1 MAERG
6 SYGISPRLDIQQLLS
21 EAQHRWLRPAEICE
35 ILRNHQ
41 TFRISPEPPSRPPR
55 YHIDIY
61 STSLGGSLFLFDR
74 NVLRYFRK
82 DGHNWRKKKDGKTV
96 KEAHEKLKVGSVDVL
111 HCYYAHGED
120 NEYFQRRSYW
130 MLEELGQRVYKGALV
145 YAEGHQI
152 VNDCNTYLVS
162 VRLLYR
168 PKSGSSNGEKWK
180 DILMRPQD
188 SQPFGRD
195 KNIVFVHYL
204 EVKVTVLLFIFL
216 LHSNVILGNRTNVG
230 GIRETDDSSSS
241 LREGSPQTSSSS
253 TSQYKAPSGSTDY
266 TRDIHQ
272 ANSRLPPFAESRQ
285 LQFGDGPLRNNLDA
299 GFSLHHSSNHRK
311 EQSSIH
317 VEDYIPQFKEETPNF
332 TNPVAGSQNSLGLG
346 TWEEILEQCSTGY
359 NTVPS
364 HVSVSPSQHAFVG
377 VAHDRENVIQGK
389 FLAREIVKE
398 ELENSLPSDS
408 TWQFS
413 SGDNVPSHLK
423 GLVEQSSNL
432 DLSFDIGHILFEKN
446 TLDSNLS
453 TPDQFSTHHGQQN
466 ERRVQND
473 LQVQFTNM
481 ESQSSMPYKF
491 DNNINTDGNVNYNF
505 TLRQQLLDGEEGL
518 KKVDSFSRWI
528 SKALGDVDLQMQSSS
543 GIPWST
549 VECGSADDD
558 SSLSPSISQDQLFT
572 IIDFSPKWAFTDS
585 QPEVLV
591 FGNFL
596 KSQQE
601 VAKYRW
607 SCMFG
612 EVEVAAEVLAY
623 GILCCQAPPHRD
635 GLVPFYVTCSNRLAC
650 SELRE
655 FNYKFGSTKDIEI
668 TDIYD
673 GNTIELSLHL
683 RLEKLLSLAVNPSSF
698 SFKIVTEKRNLINK
712 IISLK
717 EEDEGYQQV
726 DQTNDTGFSQY
737 EVRDHLLTKL
747 MKEKLYSWLLHKT
760 IEDGKGPNI
769 LDDDGQGVLH
779 LAAALGYDW
788 AIKPIVTAGVSINFR
803 DINGWTALHWA
814 AFYGREQTV
823 AYLVSLGAAP
833 GFVTDPSPEFLSGRT
848 PADLASVN
856 GHKGISGFLAESS
869 LTSHLSSLELVD
881 SKEDGVVESS
891 ATKAIQ
897 TVSERTTTPRTYGE
911 MPDALSLKDS
921 LTAVRNATQAA
932 DRIHQMFRMQSLERR
947 RLNEYGDD
955 GLLDERAL
963 SLLAGKSSKAGPND
977 GQTHTA
983 AVQIQKKYRG
993 WKKRKEFLII
1003 RQRIVKIQAHV
1014 RGHQVRK
1021 QYRAITWSVGIL
1033 EKVILRW
1040 RRKGSGL
1047 RGFRPDAVNKESV
1060 MQSLPLKEDDY
1071 DFFKE
1076 GRKQT
1081 EERLQKA
1088 LTRVKSMVQYPEG
1101 RAQYRRVLNV
1111 VEGLRETKTD
1121 FTMNESEETTYD
1133 DLIEIDKLLDD
1144 DSFMYA

>member
-6 SYGISPRLDIQQLLS
+6 SYDIQLLLS

-41 TFRISPEPPSRPPR
+41 TFRISSEPPNRPP
-55 YHIDIY
+55 
-61 STSLGGSLFLFDR
+61 SGSLFLFDR

-130 MLEELGQRVYKGALV
+130 MLEE
-145 YAEGHQI
+145 
-152 VNDCNTYLVS
+152 
-162 VRLLYR
+162 
-168 PKSGSSNGEKWK
+168 
-180 DILMRPQD
+180 
-188 SQPFGRD
+188 D

-204 EVKVTVLLFIFL
+204 EVK
-216 LHSNVILGNRTNVG
+216 GNRTNVG

-253 TSQYKAPSGSTDY
+253 TSQYKAPSGSIDY
-266 TRDIHQ
+266 TSPSPNSCLTSLCEDADSGDIHQ
-272 ANSRLPPFAESRQ
+272 ANSRLPSYAESPQ
-285 LQFGDGPLRNNLDA
+285 LQFRDGPLMNNLDV
-299 GFSLHHSSNHRK
+299 GFSVHPSSNYC
-311 EQSSIH
+311 EGQSSIH
-317 VEDYIPQFKEETPNF
+317 VADYIPQFKEDRPNF
-332 TNPVAGSQNSLGLG
+332 TNPVVGSQNSLGLG

-364 HVSVSPSQHAFVG
+364 HVSVSPSQHAYMG
-377 VAHDRENVIQGK
+377 VAREPENVIPGK
-389 FLAREIVKE
+389 LLAGETVKE
-398 ELENSLPSDS
+398 ELENSLPNCS
-408 TWQFS
+408 TWQLS
-413 SGDNVPSHLK
+413 SGDNVSSQHK

-432 DLSFDIGHILFEKN
+432 DLPYDFSNILFEKN
-446 TLDSNLS
+446 TSDSNLS
-453 TPDQFSTHHGQQN
+453 TPYQFSTHHDQQI
-466 ERRVQND
+466 ERRVQNS
-473 LQVQFTNM
+473 LVQFTNI
-481 ESQSSMPYKF
+481 EPQSSMPYKS
-491 DNNINTDGNVNYNF
+491 DNNIYTDGNVNYNF
-505 TLRQQLLDGEEGL
+505 ALRQQLLDGEEGL
-518 KKVDSFSRWI
+518 KKVDSFSRWM
-528 SKALGDVDLQMQSSS
+528 SKALGDADLQLQSSS

-549 VECGSADDD
+549 VECGGADDD
-558 SSLSPSISQDQLFT
+558 SSLSPSISKDQLFT
-572 IIDFSPKWAFTDS
+572 IINFSPKWAFTDS

-591 FGNFL
+591 YGNFL

-601 VAKYRW
+601 VEKYRW

-612 EVEVAAEVLAY
+612 EVEVPAEVLAH

-655 FNYKFGSTKDIEI
+655 FNYKFGSTKDLEI

-673 GNTIELSLHL
+673 GNTIVPDLHR
-683 RLEKLLSLAVNPSSF
+683 RLEKLLSLGPVNPSSF
-698 SFKIVTEKRNLINK
+698 SFKIVTEKHNLINK

-717 EEDEGYQQV
+717 EEDESHQHV
-726 DQTNDTGFSQY
+726 DQTNETGISQY
-737 EVRDHLLTKL
+737 EVKYHLLTKL
-747 MKEKLYSWLLHKT
+747 MKEKLYSWLIRKAT
-760 IEDGKGPNI
+760 EDGKGPNI
-769 LDDDGQGVLH
+769 LDDEGQGVLH

-814 AFYGREQTV
+814 AFYGREETV
-823 AYLVSLGAAP
+823 AFLVSLKADP
-833 GFVTDPSPEFLSGRT
+833 GLLTDPSPEFRDGRT
-848 PADLASVN
+848 PADLASDN

-869 LTSHLSSLELVD
+869 LTSQLSSLELGD
-881 SKEDGVVESS
+881 LKEDGAIEIS

-947 RLNEYGDD
+947 QLNEYGDD
-955 GLLDERAL
+955 RLLDERAL
-963 SLLAGKSSKAGPND
+963 SLLAGKSSKAGPSD
-977 GQTHTA
+977 GQAFSA

-993 WKKRKEFLII
+993 WKKRNEFLII

-1047 RGFRPDAVNKESV
+1047 RGFRSDAVNKESA

-1121 FTMNESEETTYD
+1121 LVMNESEETTYD

-1144 DSFMYA
+1144 DTFMSIAFE

>member
-41 TFRISPEPPSRPPR
+41 TFRISPEPPSRPPNTYALKLGHVLGAKASCTEFKILVAGQR
-55 YHIDIY
+55 ELIIKHSCMLLLKYFHLKGYHIDIY

-130 MLEELGQRVYKGALV
+130 MLEE
-145 YAEGHQI
+145 
-152 VNDCNTYLVS
+152 
-162 VRLLYR
+162 
-168 PKSGSSNGEKWK
+168 
-180 DILMRPQD
+180 
-188 SQPFGRD
+188 D

-204 EVKVTVLLFIFL
+204 EVK
-216 LHSNVILGNRTNVG
+216 GNRTNVG

-266 TRDIHQ
+266 TSPRDIHQ

-285 LQFGDGPLRNNLDA
+285 LQFGDRPLMNNLDA

-432 DLSFDIGHILFEKN
+432 DLSFDIGNTLFEKN

-698 SFKIVTEKRNLINK
+698 SFKIATEKRNLINK

-977 GQTHTA
+977 GQTYTA